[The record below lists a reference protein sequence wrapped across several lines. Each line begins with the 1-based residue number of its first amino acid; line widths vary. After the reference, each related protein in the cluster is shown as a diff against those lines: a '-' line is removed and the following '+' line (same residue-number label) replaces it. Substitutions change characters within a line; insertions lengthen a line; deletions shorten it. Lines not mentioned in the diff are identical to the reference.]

1 MLVFFVLVLFC
12 FFVFFNEGAT
22 LREAGAASPVSRSLW
37 WISAE
42 EAFVPANRS
51 PQGEEEAA
59 SVARDISMERA
70 AVWVLFSF

>member
-1 MLVFFVLVLFC
+1 MLVFV
-12 FFVFFNEGAT
+12 FVFVFNKGAT
-22 LREAGAASPVSRSLW
+22 LREAGAASPVSRSLRSLR

-51 PQGEEEAA
+51 PQGEEEAT